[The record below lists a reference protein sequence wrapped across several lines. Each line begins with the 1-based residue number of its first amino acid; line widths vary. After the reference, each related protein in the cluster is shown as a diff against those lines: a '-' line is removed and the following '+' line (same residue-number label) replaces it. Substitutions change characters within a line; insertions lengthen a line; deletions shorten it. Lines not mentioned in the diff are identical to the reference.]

1 MLVTSFSDINVSVNS
16 MPNVNFQ
23 NGPKCNKLSKNLKK
37 IVNKSGSLSKMKIF
51 ISKSLEII
59 SYIFLVVS
67 QKNLYSGA
75 EGKHLLTSPASEKKE
90 IRDYAASFS

>member
-1 MLVTSFSDINVSVNS
+1 MVLNVTNCQKIEEKNVKKS
-16 MPNVNFQ
+16 
-23 NGPKCNKLSKNLKK
+23 GGLSKTKR
-37 IVNKSGSLSKMKIF
+37 F
-51 ISKSLEII
+51 ISKSLEKI